1 MFAPISGRLS
11 DRYPAGLL
19 GLLGLAAFAAG
30 LAALAILS
38 DRTSMADVAWR
49 MALAGAG
56 FGLYQSPNNRTI
68 QASAP
73 RTRSGGAS
81 GMQAMAR
88 LLGQTVGAG
97 LTALIFARL
106 VQGAIAAVWFAAGF
120 ALLGASVSA
129 LRLTDLP
136 QPKD

>member
-1 MFAPISGRLS
+1 MSAHTAMP
-11 DRYPAGLL
+11 
-19 GLLGLAAFAAG
+19 
-30 LAALAILS
+30 
-38 DRTSMADVAWR
+38 DVAWR

-88 LLGQTVGAG
+88 LLGQTVGAA
-97 LTALIFARL
+97 LTALILARF
-106 VQGAIAAVWFAAGF
+106 VQGAMTAVWFAVGF
-120 ALLGASVSA
+120 AVLGAIVSA
-129 LRLTDLP
+129 IRLTDLP